1 MLPNGRCRYQW
12 SVWPQYTV
20 TIPSWD
26 RQKSVRPLGVRSD
39 GADRPVPGSRS
50 LAPRRAVVF
59 SVTAGHLCRAR
70 GAFEDEE
77 EFDCNRWDDEEAYRD
92 QLLSMVLEK
101 GPPGLRR
108 RITVPDQVFG
118 DRRLRPFD
126 SNLPQF
132 SVKAR
137 SAPARVGKAHL
148 TNKIPNFCT
157 CGWAAQAGRLFH
169 FQWSRNPMRC
179 QAMTVS
185 GLTMSNADRQPFH
198 NCESQTQSTR
208 SAQRRDNRWPRP
220 ARCRTKRGRNQSRT
234 IAGVRF
240 TTL

>member
-1 MLPNGRCRYQW
+1 M
-12 SVWPQYTV
+12 
-20 TIPSWD
+20 
-26 RQKSVRPLGVRSD
+26 
-39 GADRPVPGSRS
+39 
-50 LAPRRAVVF
+50 
-59 SVTAGHLCRAR
+59 
-70 GAFEDEE
+70 
-77 EFDCNRWDDEEAYRD
+77 
-92 QLLSMVLEK
+92 
-101 GPPGLRR
+101 
-108 RITVPDQVFG
+108 PDQVFG